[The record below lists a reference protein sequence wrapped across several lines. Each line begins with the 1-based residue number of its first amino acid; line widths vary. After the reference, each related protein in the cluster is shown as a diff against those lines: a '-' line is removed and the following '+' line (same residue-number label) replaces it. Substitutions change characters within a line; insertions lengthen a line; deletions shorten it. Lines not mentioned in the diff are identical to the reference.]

1 MSDFID
7 LSLLPL
13 PDAVE
18 TLDVT
23 TIVNEMLDA
32 LAVEDTSLAGISESD
47 PSYHTIQVCALREVA
62 LRARINDAVRAALLT
77 TSYGTNLEHHGAR
90 DDVQRLVF
98 EDEEGNEVTELD
110 ADYKQRIFQAARAT
124 GAGVREAYE
133 SAALATDARIYS
145 VLARSPSPAV
155 VHIEWVPEE
164 DVDPA
169 DHPDIQ
175 AAIVATM
182 TADAVKMLA
191 DSVTVTQC
199 TAVDVP
205 VEALLQM
212 EPGPDPALAMTT
224 AEAALR
230 AWGLL
235 QQRSRYPLP
244 LFPLA
249 KALQVVGV
257 VGVVLTL
264 PAADQPIPV
273 TAAYYRI
280 STVTLSTE
288 VAPWLA

>member
-1 MSDFID
+1 MSEFID

-18 TLDVT
+18 TLDAT
-23 TIVNEMLDA
+23 TIVAEMLDA
-32 LAVEDTSLAGISESD
+32 LAVEDPSLAGISESD
-47 PSYHTIQVCALREVA
+47 PGYSVVQICALREVS

-77 TSYGTNLEHHGAR
+77 TSWGTNLDHHGAR
-90 DDVQRLVF
+90 NEVVRATF
-98 EDEEGNEVTELD
+98 EDDEGNEVTESD
-110 ADYKQRIFQAARAT
+110 PDYKQRIFQAERAT

-133 SAALATDARIYS
+133 SAALATDARIYT

-155 VHIEWVPEE
+155 VHIEWVPDE
-164 DVDPA
+164 DVDPGE
-169 DHPDIQ
+169 HPDIH
-175 AAIVATM
+175 AALEATM
-182 TADAVKMLA
+182 TADATKMLS

-199 TAVDVP
+199 TGVTVDIV
-205 VEALLQM
+205 ALLQM
-212 EPGPDPALAMTT
+212 EPGPDPALAKAT

-244 LFPLA
+244 LYPLA

-257 VGVVLTL
+257 VGVELTS
-264 PAADQPIPV
+264 PAVDQPAPV

-280 STVTLSTE
+280 GTVELTTE